1 MMLTRRRLIFAMD
14 VDGKPILAFEANN
27 LREARELRKE
37 KWLRDDLRALR
48 SNGLCLWSE
57 VAKLTVRRATEP
69 EKRVY
74 QEADQSVEPSG
85 ELVLAYLV
93 DLDGPA

>member
-1 MMLTRRRLIFAMD
+1 MIRARQRFIFALD
-14 VDGKPILAFEANN
+14 VDGKPTTAFEANN
-27 LREARELRKE
+27 LREARELCKE

-48 SNGLCLWSE
+48 SNGVSLLRE
-57 VAKLTVRRATEP
+57 GARLTVRRATEP
-69 EKRVY
+69 EKLIF